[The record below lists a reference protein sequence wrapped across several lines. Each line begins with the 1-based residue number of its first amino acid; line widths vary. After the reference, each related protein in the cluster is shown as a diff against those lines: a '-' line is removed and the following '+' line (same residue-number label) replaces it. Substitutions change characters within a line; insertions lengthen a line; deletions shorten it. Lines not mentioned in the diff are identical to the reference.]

1 MGYLASELGI
11 SFACYSLRQLKP
23 LAANQISR
31 SSSISVINL
40 KWDHGFM
47 AWDGVA
53 FWWVWGGWFTRTA
66 LSRPFG
72 FCGAVVPLALWHEH
86 LWQYAQSPIHII
98 CVYNIWVL
106 PTIYR
111 CIIHAVGCEHS
122 IVAAHL
128 GAMYTHIDTKYMRA
142 VSALNYISKVIM

>member
-53 FWWVWGGWFTRTA
+53 FWWVWGGSQGRHCQGR
-66 LSRPFG
+66 LDS
-72 FCGAVVPLALWHEH
+72 AVRRCLWHYDMSTCDNTPSH
-86 LWQYAQSPIHII
+86 RYILYVYIIYGYYPPYMDALFMLW
-98 CVYNIWVL
+98 
-106 PTIYR
+106 
-111 CIIHAVGCEHS
+111 
-122 IVAAHL
+122 
-128 GAMYTHIDTKYMRA
+128 A
-142 VSALNYISKVIM
+142 VSIPLLLLIWGLCIHT